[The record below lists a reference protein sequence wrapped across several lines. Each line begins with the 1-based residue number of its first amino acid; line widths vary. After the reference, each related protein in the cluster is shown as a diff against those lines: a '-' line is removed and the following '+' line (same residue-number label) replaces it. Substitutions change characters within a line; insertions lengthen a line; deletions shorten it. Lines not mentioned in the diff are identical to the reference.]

1 MPTSKSTNT
10 SAMQEARQKIS
21 EQKLQ
26 TLKVVLEDMLKNH
39 EAITPKRVV
48 ELAGVSKQY
57 LYNNKEAN
65 ALYMSAKEKSQQI
78 TPFDNEDILLQYEEV
93 KRKLQ
98 DSYILQYQLLSAENE
113 RLRQEIIETES
124 KVSVLRAKRDEKN
137 AYQKASPKFKL
148 YIIPTDMPEDELVTY
163 QLITSTGKIL
173 NPIGKKIINNII
185 WGEHVLISSKYDF
198 ELESVIDGIRLDH
211 KNDSCVLIITDKV
224 KDSIMIKMLV
234 RPKSL

>member
-124 KVSVLRAKRDEKN
+124 KVSVLRAKRDEKI

-148 YIIPTDMPEDELVTY
+148 HIIPTDMPEDELVTY

-173 NPIGKKIINNII
+173 NPVGKKIINNII

>member
-10 SAMQEARQKIS
+10 TAMQEARQKIS

-124 KVSVLRAKRDEKN
+124 KVSVLRVKQDEKI
-137 AYQKASPKFKL
+137 AYPKASPKFKL
-148 YIIPTDMPEDELVTY
+148 HIIPTDMPEDELVTY
-163 QLITSTGKIL
+163 QLITSTGKIF
-173 NPIGKKIINNII
+173 NPVGKKIINNII

-234 RPKSL
+234 RMKNK

>member
-10 SAMQEARQKIS
+10 SAMLEARQKIS

-26 TLKVVLEDMLKNH
+26 TLKIVLEDMLKNH
-39 EAITPKRVV
+39 EPITPKRVV

-65 ALYMSAKEKSQQI
+65 ALYMSAKEKSQQ
-78 TPFDNEDILLQYEEV
+78 TTSSNEDILLQYEEL

-124 KVSVLRAKRDEKN
+124 KASVLRTKRDEKI

-148 YIIPTDMPEDELVTY
+148 HIIPTDMPEDELVTY
-163 QLITSTGKIL
+163 QLKTCTGKIL
-173 NPIGKKIINNII
+173 NPVGEKIINNII

-198 ELESVIDGIRLDH
+198 ELESVIDGIRLNH
-211 KNDSCVLIITDKV
+211 KNDSCVLIISDKV
-224 KDSIMIKMLV
+224 KDSMIIKLLV
-234 RPKSL
+234 RMKNE

>member
-10 SAMQEARQKIS
+10 TAMQEARQKIS

-124 KVSVLRAKRDEKN
+124 KVSVLRVKQDEKI
-137 AYQKASPKFKL
+137 AYPKASPKFKL
-148 YIIPTDMPEDELVTY
+148 HIIPTDMPEDELVTY
-163 QLITSTGKIL
+163 QLITSTGKIF
-173 NPIGKKIINNII
+173 NPVGKKIINNII
-185 WGEHVLISSKYDF
+185 WGEHVLISSKYYF

-234 RPKSL
+234 RMKNK